1 MLVQVAQLLR
11 SHLRRND
18 SIARYGG
25 EEFLVLLPGAP
36 AANAVAIAEQLRTA
50 VAASGGGVE
59 VGPRVTVSVGVAL
72 LSEDASA
79 ASLLGDADRA
89 LYRAKAAG
97 RNAARLAA

>member
-1 MLVQVAQLLR
+1 
-11 SHLRRND
+11 
-18 SIARYGG
+18 
-25 EEFLVLLPGAP
+25 VLLPGAP